1 MQRAFTDDFLL
12 LIMQESILSP
22 REIRRY
28 SRQIMLPEIGIPGQV
43 KLKQARVL
51 VIGAG
56 GLGCPVLQYLAA
68 AGVGR
73 LAIAEFDTVN
83 ETNLQ
88 RQVLYGSDDVGK
100 LKSIIAT
107 NRVENLNNLIETE
120 RINLKID
127 TSNSLRILK
136 DFDVIVDATDNFRSR
151 YIINDSCVILGK
163 PMVHGAIYKYEGQ
176 VSVFNYLG
184 GPTYRC
190 YNPQIKGQ
198 DFKNPQPAEVG
209 LLGVLPGITGT
220 LMANEVIKIITQ
232 TGKALS
238 GKVLLFNIYDYS
250 FNFIE
255 IAGIPE
261 NHSIKN
267 LSNDFIHSPS
277 PPRGG

>member
-1 MQRAFTDDFLL
+1 MAD
-12 LIMQESILSP
+12 SILSP

-28 SRQIMLPEIGIPGQV
+28 SRQIMLPELGIHGQE
-43 KLKQARVL
+43 KLKQAKVL

-73 LAIAEFDTVN
+73 IAIAEFDMVD

-107 NRVENLNNLIETE
+107 NRVEHLNNFIETE

-127 TSNSLRILK
+127 ISNSLRILK
-136 DFDVIVDATDNFRSR
+136 DFDIIVDATDNFKTR

-163 PMVHGAIYKYEGQ
+163 PMVHGGIYKYEGQ

-190 YNPQIKGQ
+190 YNPQAGNQ
-198 DFKNPQPAEVG
+198 EFKNPRPADVG

-220 LMANEVIKIITQ
+220 FMANEVIKIITE
-232 TGKALS
+232 TGIVLS
-238 GKVLLFNIYDYS
+238 GKVLIFNIYDYA
-250 FNFIE
+250 FNILE
-255 IAGIPE
+255 VTAIPE
-261 NHSIKN
+261 NHKITR
-267 LSNDFIHSPS
+267 LSEYY
-277 PPRGG
+277 

>member
-1 MQRAFTDDFLL
+1 MPDP
-12 LIMQESILSP
+12 ILSP

-28 SRQIMLPEIGIPGQV
+28 SRQIMLPEIGIPGQE
-43 KLKQARVL
+43 KLKRARVL

-68 AGVGR
+68 AGTGR
-73 LAIAEFDTVN
+73 IAIAEFDMVS

-107 NRVENLNNLIETE
+107 NRVEHLNNLIETD

-127 TSNSLRILK
+127 TSNSLRILN
-136 DFDVIVDATDNFRSR
+136 DYDVVVDATDNFRAR

-176 VSVFNYLG
+176 VSVFNYQG

-209 LLGVLPGITGT
+209 LFGVLPGITGT
-220 LMANEVIKIITQ
+220 LMANEVIKIITE
-232 TGKALS
+232 TGNVLS
-238 GKVLLFNIYDYS
+238 GKVLIFNINDYS
-250 FNFIE
+250 FNSLE
-255 IAGIPE
+255 VEVIPE
-261 NHSIKN
+261 NHNITQLRN
-267 LSNDFIHSPS
+267 EY
-277 PPRGG
+277 